1 MAQEI
6 QETSTNK
13 DIAKNWVSSSKFIFY
28 ISVFAIL
35 ALALGNCTKLFSSG
49 FKKATVEVNPSSQ
62 YKPEYK

>member
-13 DIAKNWVSSSKFIFY
+13 DIAKNWVSSSRFLFY
-28 ISVFAIL
+28 VSVFAIL
-35 ALALGNCTKLFSSG
+35 ALAFGNCTKLFNG
-49 FKKATVEVNPSSQ
+49 RYKKSVVEVNSSSQ

>member
-1 MAQEI
+1 MSQEI

-28 ISVFAIL
+28 ISVFALL
-35 ALALGNCTKLFSSG
+35 ALVLGNCAQLFNSRY
-49 FKKATVEVNPSSQ
+49 KKPTVEVNTSSQ

>member
-35 ALALGNCTKLFSSG
+35 SLVLGNCTKLFSSG

>member
-1 MAQEI
+1 MSQEI

-28 ISVFAIL
+28 ISVIAL
-35 ALALGNCTKLFSSG
+35 LALGLGNCAQLFNSRY
-49 FKKATVEVNPSSQ
+49 KKPTVEVNTSSQ